1 MKTRKFHFNL
11 GERRKDRKTE
21 REETCKINIG
31 IVKRREEDGFVAK
44 L

>member
-1 MKTRKFHFNL
+1 VK
-11 GERRKDRKTE
+11 ERKDIHTD

-31 IVKRREEDGFVAK
+31 IVKKREEDGFVAK